1 MISTNTKVVLQEP
14 DGVDDPEIEA
24 TKRCAAS
31 AENGIATAKLI
42 DTIVACRKCLAI
54 IDT

>member
-42 DTIVACRKCLAI
+42 DTIIACRKCLAI
-54 IDT
+54 IYT